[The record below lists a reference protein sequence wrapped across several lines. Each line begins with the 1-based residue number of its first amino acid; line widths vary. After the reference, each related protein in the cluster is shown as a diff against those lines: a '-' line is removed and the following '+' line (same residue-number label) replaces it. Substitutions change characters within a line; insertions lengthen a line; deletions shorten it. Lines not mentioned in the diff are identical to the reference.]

1 MPKNKKKKDIFDAYL
16 KELKDIGKNAP
27 EPEEILAQF
36 ERGDFSSLD
45 PDLLKEIEE
54 REKQEKEEKH
64 KKVARP
70 SRDETTA

>member
-1 MPKNKKKKDIFDAYL
+1 MPKNDKKSDIFDTYL
-16 KELKDIGKNAP
+16 KELKEIGKNAP

-54 REKQEKEEKH
+54 REKKEKR
-64 KKVARP
+64 KKVPRLMRKDITP
-70 SRDETTA
+70 

>member
-1 MPKNKKKKDIFDAYL
+1 MPKNEKKSDIFDAYL
-16 KELKDIGKNAP
+16 KELKEIGKDAP

-54 REKQEKEEKH
+54 REKKEK
-64 KKVARP
+64 KKKI
-70 SRDETTA
+70 SRSSRKEITP